1 MYSPACFHPVTDYM
15 DIIFLIITGVVAV
28 HALTYR
34 TEEGERDTVRLLFGC
49 IALLFFFRV
58 LFVDV
63 LEVWN

>member
-1 MYSPACFHPVTDYM
+1 M

-28 HALTYR
+28 HALTHR
-34 TEEGERDTVRLLFGC
+34 TKEGERDAVRLLFGC